1 MVRWHVRRCHRL
13 GAGTQRDAARLMGRE
28 DTVRRTWLFLA
39 GAGLALALSACA
51 HHVPPASNGPQPDT
65 YVNVDNQGFT
75 DMDIY
80 AISGGQRIRLGT
92 AVGVRKSR
100 FKLPGFLVGGMQQVR
115 FLARPIAGNRSP
127 VSEQITIQPGE
138 DVTLTIP
145 PTSSP

>member
-1 MVRWHVRRCHRL
+1 MRS
-13 GAGTQRDAARLMGRE
+13 
-28 DTVRRTWLFLA
+28 TWQVLA
-39 GAGLALALSACA
+39 GLGLALSLSACA
-51 HHVPPASNGPQPDT
+51 HHLPPAANGPQPDT
-65 YVNVDNQGFT
+65 YVYVDNQGFT

-92 AVGVRKSR
+92 ATGVRKSR
-100 FKLPGFLVGGMQQVR
+100 FKLPNYLVGAGQQLR

-145 PTSSP
+145 PSSSP

>member
-1 MVRWHVRRCHRL
+1 VRS
-13 GAGTQRDAARLMGRE
+13 
-28 DTVRRTWLFLA
+28 TWRWLL
-39 GAGLALALSACA
+39 GAGLAVSLSACA

-65 YVNVDNQGFT
+65 YVYVDNQGFT

-92 AVGVRKSR
+92 AVGVRKSK
-100 FKLPGFLVGGMQQVR
+100 FKLPDYLVGGMQQVR

-145 PTSSP
+145 PSSSP

>member
-1 MVRWHVRRCHRL
+1 MRSTWRWL
-13 GAGTQRDAARLMGRE
+13 L
-28 DTVRRTWLFLA
+28 
-39 GAGLALALSACA
+39 GAGLAVSLSACA

-65 YVNVDNQGFT
+65 YVYVDNQGFT

-92 AVGVRKSR
+92 AVGVRKSK
-100 FKLPGFLVGGMQQVR
+100 FKLPDYLVGGMQQVR

-138 DVTLTIP
+138 DVTLIIP
-145 PTSSP
+145 PSSSP

>member
-1 MVRWHVRRCHRL
+1 VQGTWRW
-13 GAGTQRDAARLMGRE
+13 
-28 DTVRRTWLFLA
+28 LA
-39 GAGLALALSACA
+39 GAGLALALSLSACA
-51 HHVPPASNGPQPDT
+51 HHVAPAANGPQPDT

-92 AVGVRKSR
+92 AIGVKKSR
-100 FKLPGFLVGGMQQVR
+100 FKLPGFLLGGGQQVR

-145 PTSSP
+145 PTASP

>member
-1 MVRWHVRRCHRL
+1 MERRH
-13 GAGTQRDAARLMGRE
+13 AARCSKAPGRE
-28 DTVRRTWLFLA
+28 ATVRSTWRWLL
-39 GAGLALALSACA
+39 GAGLALSLSACA

-65 YVNVDNQGFT
+65 YVYVDNQGFT

-92 AVGVRKSR
+92 AVGVRKSK
-100 FKLPGFLVGGMQQVR
+100 FKLPDFLVGGMQQVR

-127 VSEQITIQPGE
+127 VSEQITIEPGE